1 MWAYVPS
8 ARTLFLV
15 FRLTVSVGILIYL
28 VIIFDWERVQSVLT
42 RLRLPYVWQA
52 PTLLILALFVSGV
65 RWSVLLPYFGV
76 RLKPLDGFLF
86 YMIGYSYNIIL
97 PGVLGGDVIRVGLCA
112 DQQKRPLTDIAT
124 TALIERVAGL
134 LM

>member
-42 RLRLPYVWQA
+42 RLRLAYVWQA
-52 PTLLILALFVSGV
+52 PTLLILALFVSGA
-65 RWSVLLPYFGV
+65 RWSVVLPYFGV

-86 YMIGYSYNIIL
+86 
-97 PGVLGGDVIRVGLCA
+97 
-112 DQQKRPLTDIAT
+112 
-124 TALIERVAGL
+124 
-134 LM
+134 